1 MQSDREAQPA
11 GGALLRNK
19 EGSIVPWGSPMVLL
33 FRGARGRQGRKEGFL
48 SAPDLYRY
56 LLLWYYTA
64 TLYFM
69 LPRTEKR
76 CDKQSSF

>member
-1 MQSDREAQPA
+1 MRER
-11 GGALLRNK
+11 GYLRAAPFHGTK
-19 EGSIVPWGSPMVLL
+19 KVPWDSPMVLL
-33 FRGARGRQGRKEGFL
+33 FHGARGRQGGKEGFL

-69 LPRTEKR
+69 PPRTEKR